1 MTAVNL
7 DKPLDLGSPAFLH
20 NKFAILDEIREQR
33 PVHQVKIS
41 VMRMFTVARYDD
53 CANLLKD
60 PRFVRNRST
69 ATGGS
74 RFPIPVP
81 KSLKPVIESM
91 IQEDDPNH
99 RRLRDLVRQAFRPQ
113 AIQQLEAN
121 IDAYSLELLDGLQSK
136 REFNLQSEYAL
147 KIPVR
152 MIADMMGVSRAAMP
166 EFQRMFSVLSEG
178 FSPLRLFRTM
188 FFDMPKVVEFTRS
201 LIEEKRHN
209 PGDDILTGLLQ
220 AEDNG
225 DRLTENEL
233 LAMVFLLII
242 AGYETTVH
250 LITNGVLTL
259 IQHPE
264 QRAQLQDNPDLIN
277 TAVEEILRH
286 RGPIQG
292 TKPVYALKDVTL
304 HGVTIPKGKPVMPLF
319 GAANHDPRVFEQPL
333 EFDITRTPNHHLGF
347 GHGIHFCLGAHLARA
362 EARLGINNLLKAFP
376 DLRLAVDESELQIQ
390 ALPGW
395 HRYTGLPVTT

>member
-1 MTAVNL
+1 MARVNL
-7 DKPLDLGSPAFLH
+7 DKPLDLGSAAYLH
-20 NKFAILDEIREQR
+20 DKFAILEEIREQR
-33 PVHQVKIS
+33 PVLQVKVS
-41 VMRMFTVARYDD
+41 VMKLYAVARYDD
-53 CANLLKD
+53 CAALLKD

-81 KSLKPVIESM
+81 KSLRPVIESM

-99 RRLRDLVRQAFRPQ
+99 KRLRDLVRRAFRPQ
-113 AIQQLEAN
+113 AIEQLEAN
-121 IDAYSLELLDGLQSK
+121 IDSYSLELLDALQHK
-136 REFNLQSEYAL
+136 PRFDLQREYAL
-147 KIPVR
+147 QIPQR
-152 MIADMMGVSRAAMP
+152 MIADMLGVSRAAMP

-178 FSPLRLFRTM
+178 LGGLRMFRTLL
-188 FFDMPKVVEFTRS
+188 FDMPKVVAFTRQ
-201 LIEEKRHN
+201 LIDDKRNN
-209 PGDDILTGLLQ
+209 PGDDILTGLIQ

-225 DRLTENEL
+225 DKLSEDEL

-264 QRAQLQDNPDLIN
+264 QREQLQNNPNLIN

-286 RGPIQG
+286 RGPVQG
-292 TKPVYALKDVTL
+292 TKPVYALEDITL
-304 HGVTIPKGKPVMPLF
+304 HGTTIPKGKPVMPLF
-319 GAANHDPRVFEQPL
+319 GAANHDPRAFDNPQT
-333 EFDITRTPNHHLGF
+333 FDITRTPNHHLGF

-362 EARLGINNLLKAFP
+362 EARLGINNLLKQFP
-376 DLRLAVDESELQIQ
+376 NLRLAVDENDLKLQS
-390 ALPGW
+390 LPGW
-395 HRYTGLPVTT
+395 HRYNGLPVAT

>member
-113 AIQQLEAN
+113 AIQQL
-121 IDAYSLELLDGLQSK
+121 
-136 REFNLQSEYAL
+136 
-147 KIPVR
+147 
-152 MIADMMGVSRAAMP
+152 
-166 EFQRMFSVLSEG
+166 
-178 FSPLRLFRTM
+178 
-188 FFDMPKVVEFTRS
+188 S
-201 LIEEKRHN
+201 LIH
-209 PGDDILTGLLQ
+209 I
-220 AEDNG
+220 
-225 DRLTENEL
+225 
-233 LAMVFLLII
+233 
-242 AGYETTVH
+242 
-250 LITNGVLTL
+250 
-259 IQHPE
+259 
-264 QRAQLQDNPDLIN
+264 
-277 TAVEEILRH
+277 
-286 RGPIQG
+286 
-292 TKPVYALKDVTL
+292 
-304 HGVTIPKGKPVMPLF
+304 
-319 GAANHDPRVFEQPL
+319 
-333 EFDITRTPNHHLGF
+333 
-347 GHGIHFCLGAHLARA
+347 
-362 EARLGINNLLKAFP
+362 
-376 DLRLAVDESELQIQ
+376 
-390 ALPGW
+390 
-395 HRYTGLPVTT
+395 